1 MKKTPTARPA
11 ASTRRV
17 VSRVGVALLLV
28 VLAIG
33 AAAASSDA
41 AGPTL
46 AITKSSTPASVTRGY
61 NALYTIVVT
70 NGATAAQHVTVS
82 DPATGDSL
90 PAGTKFVSAKTD
102 AGSCPAVTGST
113 TSITCD

>member
-33 AAAASSDA
+33 AAAAS
-41 AGPTL
+41 
-46 AITKSSTPASVTRGY
+46 
-61 NALYTIVVT
+61 
-70 NGATAAQHVTVS
+70 
-82 DPATGDSL
+82 
-90 PAGTKFVSAKTD
+90 
-102 AGSCPAVTGST
+102 
-113 TSITCD
+113 